1 MKLVHARR
9 VLKIFQQVE
18 TLKKKFS
25 KSQPAAQVSIYNDY
39 IADVCEYLPVEP
51 APHFANLRV
60 CVCVCVWIWAGA
72 CLPPQGERKC
82 HVHILILMYY
92 LKFVRGI
99 RKEDLQIFAFCC
111 YEESIIQGYE

>member
-39 IADVCEYLPVEP
+39 IADVCEFLPVEP

-60 CVCVCVWIWAGA
+60 CVCVCVWIRAGA
-72 CLPPQGERKC
+72 CLPPQGERK
-82 HVHILILMYY
+82 
-92 LKFVRGI
+92 
-99 RKEDLQIFAFCC
+99 
-111 YEESIIQGYE
+111 